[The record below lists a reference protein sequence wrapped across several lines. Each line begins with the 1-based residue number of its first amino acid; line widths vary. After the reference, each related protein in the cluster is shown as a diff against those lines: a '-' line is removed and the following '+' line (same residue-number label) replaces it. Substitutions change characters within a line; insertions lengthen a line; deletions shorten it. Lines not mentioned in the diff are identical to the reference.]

1 MINSANRGSGVS
13 CYRVKTENNDSRAI
27 IRSDR
32 SCVSRIM
39 FRRLCDV
46 GGRGGKRG
54 RGELAGSLNR
64 AEVDLSSKVSRRC
77 RVKRTVYFRTSLLD
91 RADSCRDIVIQ
102 AEEQEGEKF
111 PSYKSL
117 SVK

>member
-13 CYRVKTENNDSRAI
+13 CYRVKTENNDSRAT

-46 GGRGGKRG
+46 GGGG
-54 RGELAGSLNR
+54 RGLAGSLNR

-102 AEEQEGEKF
+102 AGGQEGERGKNF
-111 PSYKSL
+111 RAIKTFL
-117 SVK
+117 KIK

>member
-13 CYRVKTENNDSRAI
+13 CYRVKTENNDSRAT

-46 GGRGGKRG
+46 GGKGEGRGG
-54 RGELAGSLNR
+54 LAGSLNR

-102 AEEQEGEKF
+102 AGEQEGGKNF
-111 PSYKSL
+111 RAIKAFL
-117 SVK
+117 

>member
-13 CYRVKTENNDSRAI
+13 CYRVKTENNDSRAT

-46 GGRGGKRG
+46 GGKGEGKGGGAGGVVESRGSRFIVESFATMPRKTNRLFSNFVTRSRG
-54 RGELAGSLNR
+54 
-64 AEVDLSSKVSRRC
+64 
-77 RVKRTVYFRTSLLD
+77 
-91 RADSCRDIVIQ
+91 
-102 AEEQEGEKF
+102 
-111 PSYKSL
+111 
-117 SVK
+117 